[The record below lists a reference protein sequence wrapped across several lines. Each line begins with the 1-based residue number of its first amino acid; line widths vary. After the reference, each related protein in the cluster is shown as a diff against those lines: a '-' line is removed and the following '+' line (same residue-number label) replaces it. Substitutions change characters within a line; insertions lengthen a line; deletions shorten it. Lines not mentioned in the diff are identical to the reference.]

1 MQLRVDSG
9 ERISLTE
16 HREVLILAES
26 EGVTITWSRYG
37 PGERGPDPH
46 VHREHLDAFYVLEGE
61 VTFEVGPDARTITL
75 GPGGFASVPANVVH
89 SFVNASGA
97 EARWLNFHAPD
108 TRFAE
113 YLRALRDGRDAS
125 FFDSFDP
132 PADGGRPASEVLVVG
147 PGPGVK
153 AALPEL
159 WVADGDAALDGAPSG
174 DRYTF
179 HHAGDSADLVVAVVA
194 PS

>member
-9 ERISLTE
+9 ERISLRE

-26 EGVTITWSRYG
+26 DGVTITWSRYG

-61 VTFEVGPDARTITL
+61 VTFEIGPDAQAIVL
-75 GPGGFASVPANVVH
+75 GPGGFAAVPANVVH
-89 SFVNASGA
+89 AFVNAGGA

-108 TRFAE
+108 TGFAA
-113 YLRALRDGRDAS
+113 YLRALRDGRDTS
-125 FFDSFDP
+125 FFDTFDP

-147 PGPGVK
+147 PGEGVK

-159 WVADGDAALDGAPSG
+159 WVADGDAALDGGPRG
-174 DRYTF
+174 ERYTLR
-179 HHAGDSADLVVAVVA
+179 HAGDGGRLVVTAVA
-194 PS
+194 PA

>member
-16 HREVLILAES
+16 HREVLILAETD
-26 EGVTITWSRYG
+26 GVTITWSRYG

-61 VTFEVGPDARTITL
+61 LSFAVGPDAQTITL

-89 SFVNASGA
+89 SFVNASDA

-108 TRFAE
+108 TGFGA

-132 PADGGRPASEVLVVG
+132 PADGGLPASDVLVVG
-147 PGPGVK
+147 AGEGVK

-174 DRYTF
+174 ERYSYR
-179 HHAGDSADLVVAVVA
+179 HAGDTTQLLVTVVA
-194 PS
+194 PD